1 MPRQGG
7 GRLDLASGYALNSAA
22 ALALEQQLK
31 RVAGLDP
38 ADDLNVTAIRALAD
52 ADLYRILTLA
62 AIGNFTTAAA
72 SSWAQPVQVLVVPST
87 GLFVVS
93 GVTDASDVTVRV
105 LLIIMCAVHFKK
117 WMQEQVAADGVARK
131 MH

>member
-1 MPRQGG
+1 M
-7 GRLDLASGYALNSAA
+7 NSAA
-22 ALALEQQLK
+22 SLALEQQLK
-31 RVAGLDP
+31 RVLG
-38 ADDLNVTAIRALAD
+38 ADAAEDLNVTAVRGLAD
-52 ADLYRILTLA
+52 FDLYRLLTLA
-62 AIGNFTTAAA
+62 AIGNFTTAKA
-72 SSWAQPVQVLVVPST
+72 SSWQQPVQVLVVPST

-117 WMQEQVAADGVARK
+117 WMQEQVSGEMGRK